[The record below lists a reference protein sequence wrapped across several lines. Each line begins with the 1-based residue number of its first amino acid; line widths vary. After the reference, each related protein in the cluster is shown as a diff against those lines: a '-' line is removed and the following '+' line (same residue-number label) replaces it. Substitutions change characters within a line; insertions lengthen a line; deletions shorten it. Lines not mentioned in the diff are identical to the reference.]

1 MSPNH
6 TVAGDRFLPGCKTAV
21 LFVPF
26 FKPSV
31 LCVRI
36 RADAPLWKVL
46 TGPGRCGGGAG
57 TPCMTESFLLLD

>member
-1 MSPNH
+1 MSKKRLSVSP
-6 TVAGDRFLPGCKTAV
+6 L
-21 LFVPF
+21 L
-26 FKPSV
+26 KPTV

-36 RADAPLWKVL
+36 RAGAPLWKVL